1 MGETM
6 GDRIRMHRAR
16 LRLSQRALGERVGV
30 SQNGIS
36 LIETGEV
43 DPRAS
48 LIQKIAKVLGV
59 TTDYL
64 FGESSTDEEP
74 AALAMAGELR

>member
-1 MGETM
+1 MAEETM

-16 LRLSQRALGERVGV
+16 LRMSQTQLAKLVGLSLN
-30 SQNGIS
+30 SIS
-36 LIETGEV
+36 AIEAGHT

-48 LIQKIAKVLGV
+48 RLKAIAKVLGV

-64 FGESSTDEEP
+64 LGCEDEQSEYLP
-74 AALAMAGELR
+74 TVTALA